1 MTTHRAANLVRRPED
16 PQRSTFLELFFDVV
30 FVLALAQLSHVL
42 SQHLKWTGAF
52 QTLVLLLALG
62 WVWTHTA
69 GLTDRADPRRPLIQL
84 IVVTTM
90 LGCLLL
96 AASVPEAFGKRGLVF
111 AGAYVAINVG
121 RSVFLALALH
131 GHQVGRFF
139 ARQLV
144 WFGVSAVPWIA
155 GAAAHDSV
163 RAALWTLALV
173 VDYAGGIL
181 RWPTPGLG
189 RASAPEFGIA
199 GEHTA
204 ERYQQ
209 VFIIAL
215 GELILLTGLAYSGS
229 GFQADH
235 TAALVVSFATTV
247 LLWRIYIYRAGELFP
262 TAITAARDPVRLG
275 FTASYS
281 HLVMVAGI
289 VLTAVGDEIV
299 ITHPVGH
306 ARPAWIAV
314 MLGGPGLFLVGRA
327 IFEYAVFARVS
338 RNRWIGLLALAALTP
353 VMLHTPPLIVTL
365 AASAVLTGVAAADAG
380 RARGHPSE
388 TPSPP
393 GGRR

>member
-16 PQRSTFLELFFDVV
+16 PQRATFLELFFDVV

-42 SQHLKWTGAF
+42 SQHLTWTGAF

-62 WVWTHTA
+62 WAWTNTA

-96 AASVPEAFGKRGLVF
+96 AAAVPGAFGKRGLVF
-111 AGAYVAINVG
+111 AGAYVAINIG
-121 RSVFLALALH
+121 RSVFLVLALH
-131 GHQVGRFF
+131 GHQVRRFF

-155 GAAAHDSV
+155 GAAAHDST
-163 RAALWTLALV
+163 RAALWTLALI
-173 VDYAGGIL
+173 VDYAGAIL
-181 RWPTPGLG
+181 RWPSPGLG
-189 RASAPEFGIA
+189 RASAAEFGIA

-262 TAITAARDPVRLG
+262 TPSRQ
-275 FTASYS
+275 
-281 HLVMVAGI
+281 
-289 VLTAVGDEIV
+289 
-299 ITHPVGH
+299 
-306 ARPAWIAV
+306 PATR
-314 MLGGPGLFLVGRA
+314 F
-327 IFEYAVFARVS
+327 
-338 RNRWIGLLALAALTP
+338 ALASRPPTP
-353 VMLHTPPLIVTL
+353 I
-365 AASAVLTGVAAADAG
+365 
-380 RARGHPSE
+380 
-388 TPSPP
+388 
-393 GGRR
+393 